1 MNKIKEYIKLIRV
14 KHYFKNVLIFLP
26 LIFSGNIFNIEKL
39 IISIIGFI
47 AFSFV
52 ASVVYIINDIRDIE
66 NDRKHSIKRKLRNAL
81 RCRKKLVS
89 MFWYTENSNEMT
101 W

>member
-39 IISIIGFI
+39 I
-47 AFSFV
+47 
-52 ASVVYIINDIRDIE
+52 
-66 NDRKHSIKRKLRNAL
+66 
-81 RCRKKLVS
+81 KK
-89 MFWYTENSNEMT
+89 
-101 W
+101 